1 MLACLLRVPYPPLE
15 SKFSAPDGKK
25 MLKNPALG
33 AYEASCVL
41 GVHWTRVPKMANA
54 GILTARTL
62 TSSRGTKRIRVYSFE
77 NCQEN
82 WQSYVDEL
90 RSGDRGKRERSHAD
104 KRPEMLKALKAVEH
118 HVDFYDAVGIYEAA
132 EILGVWYTFL
142 SRLVERG
149 DVVGRK
155 LISFRESTT
164 RAWIYSRRSCEENVE
179 VARRLSAQHVKTG
192 RPRSGL

>member
-1 MLACLLRVPYPPLE
+1 
-15 SKFSAPDGKK
+15 
-25 MLKNPALG
+25 MLKNPAIG

-41 GVHWTRVPKMANA
+41 GVHWTRVPKMADA
-54 GILTARTL
+54 GVLTSRTL

-77 NCQEN
+77 NCQKN
-82 WQSYVDEL
+82 WQSYLDDL

-104 KRPEMLKALKAVEH
+104 KRPGMLKALDAVEP
-118 HVDFYDAVGIYEAA
+118 HVDFYNAVGIYEAA

-155 LISFRESTT
+155 LISYREGAT
-164 RAWIYSRRSCEENVE
+164 RAWIYSRRSCEGNVE
-179 VARRLSAQHVKTG
+179 IARRLSAQHIKAG

>member
-1 MLACLLRVPYPPLE
+1 
-15 SKFSAPDGKK
+15 

-41 GVHWTRVPKMANA
+41 GVHWTRVPKMADS
-54 GILTARTL
+54 GVLTSRAF
-62 TSSRGTKRIRVYSFE
+62 TSSRGTKRIRVYSFQ

-82 WQSYVDEL
+82 WQSYLDGL

-104 KRPEMLKALKAVEH
+104 KRPAMLKVLGEVEPH
-118 HVDFYDAVGIYEAA
+118 IDFHDAVGIYEAA

-155 LISFRESTT
+155 LISYRESVT

-179 VARRLSAQHVKTG
+179 IARRLSAQHTKTG